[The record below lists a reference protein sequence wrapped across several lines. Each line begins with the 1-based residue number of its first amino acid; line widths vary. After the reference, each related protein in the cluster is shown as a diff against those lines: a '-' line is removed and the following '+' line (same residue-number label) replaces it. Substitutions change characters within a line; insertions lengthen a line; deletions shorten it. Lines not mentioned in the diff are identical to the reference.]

1 MKPKVTKVEQ
11 SDWLRGSRYVTI
23 RIERADGWCEAIKRE
38 GRDETRASVNY
49 NGGWFYPGDE
59 EGLFEALRFA
69 AQIARRL
76 DAGET
81 IAEGEE
87 YDG

>member
-1 MKPKVTKVEQ
+1 MKPKVTRVER
-11 SDWLRGSRYVTI
+11 SEWLRGSRYVTV
-23 RIERADGWCEAIKRE
+23 RIEWDGRWCEATKRE

-49 NGGWFYPGDE
+49 SGGWLYP
-59 EGLFEALRFA
+59 EGEDSFFATIRFA
-69 AQIARRL
+69 VQIARRL

>member
-1 MKPKVTKVEQ
+1 VKPKVTRVEK
-11 SDWLRGSRYVTI
+11 SEWLRGSRYVSV
-23 RIERADGWCEAIKRE
+23 RIEWARGWCEAIKRE
-38 GRDETRASVNY
+38 GRGEKSASVNY

-59 EGLFEALRFA
+59 GALFEALRFA

-81 IAEGEE
+81 ISEGEV